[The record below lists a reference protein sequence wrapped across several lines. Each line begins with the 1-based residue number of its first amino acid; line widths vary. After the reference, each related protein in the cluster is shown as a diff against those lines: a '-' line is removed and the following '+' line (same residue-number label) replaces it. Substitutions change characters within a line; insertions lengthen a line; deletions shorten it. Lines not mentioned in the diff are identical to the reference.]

1 MLTFRLLLGVE
12 DIVYVTLLFSLLSYS
27 RLWWNF
33 IVMNIVSST
42 PSKSLSL
49 VKLMGALHYSCDV
62 KNFAS
67 GLMFMIQ
74 GTEAAGEV
82 AWVSA
87 GMDVKNFTTRY
98 GFG

>member
-1 MLTFRLLLGVE
+1 M
-12 DIVYVTLLFSLLSYS
+12 
-27 RLWWNF
+27 
-33 IVMNIVSST
+33 MNIVSST

-49 VKLMGALHYSCDV
+49 VKLTGALHYSCDV

-82 AWVSA
+82 A
-87 GMDVKNFTTRY
+87 
-98 GFG
+98 

>member
-1 MLTFRLLLGVE
+1 
-12 DIVYVTLLFSLLSYS
+12 
-27 RLWWNF
+27 
-33 IVMNIVSST
+33 
-42 PSKSLSL
+42 
-49 VKLMGALHYSCDV
+49 
-62 KNFAS
+62 
-67 GLMFMIQ
+67 MIQ